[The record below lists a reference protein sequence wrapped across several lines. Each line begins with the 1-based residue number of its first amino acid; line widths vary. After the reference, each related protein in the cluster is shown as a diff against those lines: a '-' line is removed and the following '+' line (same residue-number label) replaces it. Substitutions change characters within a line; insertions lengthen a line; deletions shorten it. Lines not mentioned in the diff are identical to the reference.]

1 MKSYT
6 SPVVKELPKILDS
19 CIRSMLVMDPTD
31 FITVDLECIHQVK
44 LLEESSALKTPENK
58 VST

>member
-1 MKSYT
+1 
-6 SPVVKELPKILDS
+6 
-19 CIRSMLVMDPTD
+19 MLVMDPTD